1 MPGELPSIIITFMR
15 HHGSERV
22 ILPRKSRTTR
32 SLHPEIGATPGGQR
46 QADTSRPDGR
56 GRLAW
61 FMAIVLIVSGVL
73 SFGTRPAYAQQKR
86 SKVPVIGK
94 LSSAGS
100 AQAFSGKLESLDQ
113 EHNLLKV
120 NTVQGN
126 HTEIFQV
133 KKGVSVY
140 TAGGDKLKLKE
151 LTPGTD
157 VLVYFELKDERRT
170 VKEIVVLANAPAE
183 EKKSPPPS

>member
-1 MPGELPSIIITFMR
+1 M
-15 HHGSERV
+15 

-46 QADTSRPDGR
+46 QLADSGRPDGR
-56 GRLAW
+56 RRLAW
-61 FMAIVLIVSGVL
+61 FMAMVFIVSGVL
-73 SFGTRPAYAQQKR
+73 SFRASPAYAQEKR

-94 LSSAGS
+94 LSGGGS
-100 AQAFSGKLESLDQ
+100 AQAFSGKLESLDK
-113 EHNLLKV
+113 ERNLLKV
-120 NTVQGN
+120 STVQGG

-133 KKGVSVY
+133 KKGVPVY
-140 TAGGDKLKLKE
+140 TAAGDKLKLRE

-170 VKEIVVLANAPAE
+170 VKEIVVLTNAPAV

>member
-1 MPGELPSIIITFMR
+1 MIACVRHPGSGLVNP
-15 HHGSERV
+15 
-22 ILPRKSRTTR
+22 PRKSRAIR
-32 SLHPEIGATPGGQR
+32 NIHPENETTPIGQKLF
-46 QADTSRPDGR
+46 ADTDSPAGA

-73 SFGTRPAYAQQKR
+73 SFGTRPAYAQVKR
-86 SKVPVIGK
+86 SKVPVVGK
-94 LSSAGS
+94 LSSGGS
-100 AQAFSGKLESLDQ
+100 AQAFSGKLESLDK

-120 NTVQGN
+120 NTVQGD

-140 TAGGDKLKLKE
+140 TAGGDKLDLKE

-170 VKEIVVLANAPAE
+170 VKEIVVLTNAPTE
-183 EKKSPPPS
+183 GKKPPPKS

>member
-1 MPGELPSIIITFMR
+1 M
-15 HHGSERV
+15 

-32 SLHPEIGATPGGQR
+32 SLNPEIGATPVGQR
-46 QADTSRPDGR
+46 QLADTGRPDGR

-61 FMAIVLIVSGVL
+61 FMAIVLIILGLLSSGT
-73 SFGTRPAYAQQKR
+73 SPAYAQKKQ

-94 LSSAGS
+94 LSSGGS
-100 AQAFSGKLESLDQ
+100 AQAFSGKLVSLDK

-120 NTVQGN
+120 NTVQGD

-140 TAGGDKLKLKE
+140 TAGGDKLNLKE
-151 LTPGTD
+151 LTSGTD

-170 VKEIVVLANAPAE
+170 VKEIVVLTNAPAE
-183 EKKSPPPS
+183 EKKSLPPS